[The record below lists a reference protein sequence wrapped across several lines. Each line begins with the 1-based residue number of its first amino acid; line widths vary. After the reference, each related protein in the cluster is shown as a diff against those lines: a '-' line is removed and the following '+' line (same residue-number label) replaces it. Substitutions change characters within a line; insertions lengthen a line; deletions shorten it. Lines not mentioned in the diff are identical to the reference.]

1 MFRQNI
7 DHSCDYVNIIYI
19 YIFIYLLC
27 VKYQHGPSATSHVKA
42 LSLQL
47 IEANSTKGVRAQINS
62 IEQLDC
68 SLLLLAIKT
77 SPKSLNLYIYIY
89 TPFRKKTQP
98 FWKFT
103 FHPTP
108 FFLNNNDDTNTQRIS
123 SKKGH
128 GAVLQRWLLRRIQTH
143 NAWCLQNLEEWAFP
157 GRLVLGGSS
166 QLSG

>member
-19 YIFIYLLC
+19 YIYFFIYLLC

-77 SPKSLNLYIYIY
+77 SPKSLNLYIYIHLLE
-89 TPFRKKTQP
+89 KK
-98 FWKFT
+98 
-103 FHPTP
+103 
-108 FFLNNNDDTNTQRIS
+108 LNPS
-123 SKKGH
+123 
-128 GAVLQRWLLRRIQTH
+128 
-143 NAWCLQNLEEWAFP
+143 
-157 GRLVLGGSS
+157 GSS
-166 QLSG
+166 PSTPPHFF